1 MKDQLRFYSNYS
13 HQGKNK
19 NKTSVCLK
27 SLKKQNPYKMKSIQT
42 FLQQFTIFTKWHQI
56 SSGHVKE
63 KSVTFQILPESYSR
77 SRISIFVFAA
87 KRKK

>member
-19 NKTSVCLK
+19 TSIDLK
-27 SLKKQNPYKMKSIQT
+27 SLKKQNSYKMKSIQT
-42 FLQQFTIFTKWHQI
+42 FLQKFTIFTKWHQI
-56 SSGHVKE
+56 SSGHVQG

-77 SRISIFVFAA
+77 SRIPVFILAA